1 MTVERHPLLDRFVRV
16 WMQVSKKP
24 VPNIYKIKKTDM
36 PITQLERMIEI
47 DPELSQAIFS
57 TPVDEINDGQL
68 QQHILDNS
76 FWMEDEQ
83 KLLEHGYYNSA
94 KTITEA
100 KVKYEQDKINKEIEE
115 SRKRQELQR
124 QERERWEKMSLM
136 ERLHEESKKQTPADI
151 INAQMRY
158 HGHVGNV

>member
-57 TPVDEINDGQL
+57 TPVEDINDGQL

-94 KTITEA
+94 KTIT
-100 KVKYEQDKINKEIEE
+100 
-115 SRKRQELQR
+115 
-124 QERERWEKMSLM
+124 
-136 ERLHEESKKQTPADI
+136 
-151 INAQMRY
+151 
-158 HGHVGNV
+158 

>member
-83 KLLEHGYYNSA
+83 KLLEHGYYNAA
-94 KTITEA
+94 KTITDA
-100 KVKYEQDKINKEIEE
+100 KIKYEQDKMNKEIEA
-115 SRKRQELQR
+115 SRKRQEAAAK
-124 QERERWEKMSLM
+124 ERERKAKMSLG
-136 ERLHEESKKQTPADI
+136 ERMMSEPLTPAQI
-151 INAQMRY
+151 INNQMKY

>member
-24 VPNIYKIKKTDM
+24 VPNIYKLQKTDM

-57 TPVDEINDGQL
+57 TPVEDINDGQL

-76 FWMEDEQ
+76 FWLEDEQ
-83 KLLEHGYYNSA
+83 KLLEHGYFNDA
-94 KTITEA
+94 KTITQTRI
-100 KVKYEQDKINKEIEE
+100 KYENDKINKEIEE
-115 SRKRQELQR
+115 SRKRQALAQK
-124 QERERWEKMSLM
+124 ERERKERERMIVYHTVPQNVTICSL
-136 ERLHEESKKQTPADI
+136 
-151 INAQMRY
+151 
-158 HGHVGNV
+158 

>member
-57 TPVDEINDGQL
+57 TPVEDINDGQL

-94 KTITEA
+94 KTITNA
-100 KVKYEQDKINKEIEE
+100 KIKYEQEKMNKEIEA
-115 SRKRQELQR
+115 SKKRQAAAAK
-124 QERERWEKMSLM
+124 ERERKAKMSLG
-136 ERLHEESKKQTPADI
+136 ERMMSEQLTPAQI
-151 INAQMRY
+151 INNQMKY
-158 HGHVGNV
+158 HGHVGNI